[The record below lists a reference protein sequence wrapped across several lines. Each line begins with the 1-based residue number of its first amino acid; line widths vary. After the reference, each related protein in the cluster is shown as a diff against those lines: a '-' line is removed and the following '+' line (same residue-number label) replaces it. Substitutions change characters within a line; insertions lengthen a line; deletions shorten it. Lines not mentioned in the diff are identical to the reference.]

1 MTECSDKLPLTIEFG
16 GGVELLLYDKIKKH
30 NISLPGDRIWTLG
43 DLVLWLKNNMIK
55 ERCELFIQNDTVAR
69 PSTCCS
75 PTTRCC
81 LSQLCTAAN
90 ASQVPGKKAVVLT
103 AAKATVDMRMY
114 KVSLSRISKAG

>member
-55 ERCELFIQNDTVAR
+55 ERCELFIQNDTVR
-69 PSTCCS
+69 PGILVLVNDADWELLGQTKYVLQPHDSVLFIST
-75 PTTRCC
+75 
-81 LSQLCTAAN
+81 LH
-90 ASQVPGKKAVVLT
+90 G
-103 AAKATVDMRMY
+103 
-114 KVSLSRISKAG
+114 G